1 MDHLINIGITLVNLG
16 LTLISL
22 KLYTEYTKDRLMRRR
37 RSSES
42 KPDA

>member
-16 LTLISL
+16 LTLIGL

-42 KPDA
+42 KTDA

>member
-1 MDHLINIGITLVNLG
+1 MDHLINIGITLLNLG

-37 RSSES
+37 RSGET
-42 KPDA
+42 KTDG